1 MKPTALVTTNK
12 TTAIRS
18 CARRKKRGVV
28 VVLRT
33 HLFLRMCGSYEREQ
47 NERTDVHH
55 DHLYHIIGVL

>member
-1 MKPTALVTTNK
+1 MKKPTAFVITNK

-33 HLFLRMCGSYEREQ
+33 HLFLRM
-47 NERTDVHH
+47 
-55 DHLYHIIGVL
+55 